1 MSLGKIKFFSVVLSL
16 LFSIKLYAN
25 EKISTVPLINLEN
38 LKPSFEE
45 EEISSEK
52 DNLNNRSI
60 LKDKKGQINKE
71 KMTKVNLIGL
81 DKITAKTSNIS
92 LKLGEIKRF
101 GLLEI
106 KVIKCGKVESEDKKD
121 EAAYIQV
128 KDVSDTNNE
137 KIFVFNGWT
146 FSSTP
151 YLQPLDHPVYDIWLV
166 SCENV

>member
-1 MSLGKIKFFSVVLSL
+1 MSLGKIKFFFVVLSL

-60 LKDKKGQINKE
+60 LKDKKSQSNKE
-71 KMTKVNLIGL
+71 KTTKVNLIGL
-81 DKITAKTSNIS
+81 DKITAKTSNLS

-106 KVIKCGKVESEDKKD
+106 KVIKCGKVESDDRKD

>member
-1 MSLGKIKFFSVVLSL
+1 M
-16 LFSIKLYAN
+16 
-25 EKISTVPLINLEN
+25 
-38 LKPSFEE
+38 
-45 EEISSEK
+45 
-52 DNLNNRSI
+52 
-60 LKDKKGQINKE
+60 
-71 KMTKVNLIGL
+71 IGL
-81 DKITAKTSNIS
+81 DKITAKTSNLS

-106 KVIKCGKVESEDKKD
+106 KVIKCGKVESDDRKD

>member
-106 KVIKCGKVESEDKKD
+106 KVIKCGKVESDDRKD

>member
-1 MSLGKIKFFSVVLSL
+1 MSLGKIKFFFVVLSL

-45 EEISSEK
+45 EEIISEK
-52 DNLNNRSI
+52 DNLNNRPI
-60 LKDKKGQINKE
+60 LKDKKSQSNKE

-81 DKITAKTSNIS
+81 DKITAKTSNLS

-106 KVIKCGKVESEDKKD
+106 KVIKCGKVESDDRKD

>member
-1 MSLGKIKFFSVVLSL
+1 MSLGKIKFFFVVLSL

-45 EEISSEK
+45 EEIISEK
-52 DNLNNRSI
+52 DNLNNRPI
-60 LKDKKGQINKE
+60 LKDKKSQSNKE

-106 KVIKCGKVESEDKKD
+106 KVIKCGKVESDDRKD

>member
-1 MSLGKIKFFSVVLSL
+1 MSLGKIKLFSVVLSL

-45 EEISSEK
+45 EEIISEK
-52 DNLNNRSI
+52 DNLNNRPI
-60 LKDKKGQINKE
+60 LKDKKSQSNKE

-81 DKITAKTSNIS
+81 DKITAKTSNLS

-106 KVIKCGKVESEDKKD
+106 KVIKCGKVESDDRKD

>member
-1 MSLGKIKFFSVVLSL
+1 MSLGKIKFFFVVLSL

-106 KVIKCGKVESEDKKD
+106 KVIKCGKVESDDRKD

>member
-1 MSLGKIKFFSVVLSL
+1 MSLGKIKFFFVVLSL

-60 LKDKKGQINKE
+60 LKDKKSQSNKE
-71 KMTKVNLIGL
+71 KMMKVNLIGL
-81 DKITAKTSNIS
+81 DKITAKTSNLS

-106 KVIKCGKVESEDKKD
+106 KVIKCGKVESDDRKD